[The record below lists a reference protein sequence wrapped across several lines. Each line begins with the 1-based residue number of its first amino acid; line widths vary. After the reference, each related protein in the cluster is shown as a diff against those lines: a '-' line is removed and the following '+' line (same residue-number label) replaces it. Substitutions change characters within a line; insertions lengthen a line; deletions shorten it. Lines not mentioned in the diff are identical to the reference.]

1 MSKLASPEQRIVLG
15 RRLALAREST
25 GLTQS
30 EFATSLGLNLRAYG
44 NYERGE
50 REAPLALLQALHAVH
65 DFDPVWL
72 LAGPGDTPLRSATR
86 VVNVALVE
94 RITRTI
100 DASLAAVGKRLKP
113 ASRLRLIEVAYAHC
127 AQIGELDD
135 QVIEKLMAVA
145 A

>member
-1 MSKLASPEQRIVLG
+1 MLG

-25 GLTQS
+25 GLTQA
-30 EFATSLGLNLRAYG
+30 EFAMSLGLNLRAYG

-50 REAPLALLQALHAVH
+50 REAPLALLQALHTVH

-72 LAGPGDTPLRSATR
+72 LAGPGDTPLRCAAR
-86 VVNVALVE
+86 VIDVSLVE
-94 RITRTI
+94 RIARTI
-100 DASLAAVGKRLKP
+100 DECLATAGKRLKP

-127 AQIGELDD
+127 AQMGEMDD